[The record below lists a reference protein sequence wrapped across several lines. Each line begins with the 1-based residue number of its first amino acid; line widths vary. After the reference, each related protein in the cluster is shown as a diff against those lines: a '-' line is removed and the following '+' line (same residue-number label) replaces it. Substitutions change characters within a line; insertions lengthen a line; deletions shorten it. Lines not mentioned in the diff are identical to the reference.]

1 MAEYYTRKKGRNKK
15 FDPLKGS
22 FGKRYII
29 FGKKTICHI
38 SLKRQKGHLELGNM
52 KNLVTGSTKK
62 KKENGDSHLYNL
74 CVQSVVVLCS

>member
-62 KKENGDSHLYNL
+62 KKERKRKGSQGN
-74 CVQSVVVLCS
+74 CVFVEALPGP